1 MLEVVAIVGTGST
14 LCDVP
19 GVTPVFVVGIENV
32 LLKLGEV
39 NAVRTDF
46 DDNVVLFVAIS
57 DGLEEDVNV
66 ALLAVCAALNVGKM
80 ELIVVLLSL

>member
-19 GVTPVFVVGIENV
+19 GMTPALVVGIENV
-32 LLKLGEV
+32 LFKLGEV
-39 NAVRTDF
+39 NAVKTDF